1 MDVYTIVVGFLE
13 TNCYVAA
20 NGGSEAVIIDPGA
33 NADRIVDFVT
43 KRELRVSR
51 VLLTHGHNDH
61 IGGIEHI
68 MRALNPQV
76 LLHEKEADFVGLP
89 SAGRR
94 PFDPA
99 DCAPGFAL
107 VKDGDEIP
115 FGDIRIRAFHTPGHT
130 PGGACFLADSVC
142 FTGDTLFN
150 DGVGRTDFEGGSHKS
165 LLKSINT
172 KLLSLDDN
180 VKIYPGHG
188 PSSTIG
194 RERRYFQ

>member
-13 TNCYVAA
+13 TNCYVAT
-20 NGGSEAVIIDPGA
+20 NGGGDAVIIDPGA
-33 NADRIVDFVT
+33 NPDRILEFIS
-43 KRELRVSR
+43 KRSLRVSR

-61 IGGIEHI
+61 IGGIESI

-76 LLHEKEADFVGLP
+76 LLQEKEADFIGLP
-89 SAGRR
+89 PAGRR
-94 PFDPA
+94 RFDPA
-99 DCAPGFAL
+99 DAAPGFAL
-107 VKDGDEIP
+107 LKDGDEIP
-115 FGDIRIRAFHTPGHT
+115 LGDIRIKAFHTPGHT

-165 LLKSINT
+165 IIQSIKS
-172 KLLSLDDN
+172 KLLSLDDD